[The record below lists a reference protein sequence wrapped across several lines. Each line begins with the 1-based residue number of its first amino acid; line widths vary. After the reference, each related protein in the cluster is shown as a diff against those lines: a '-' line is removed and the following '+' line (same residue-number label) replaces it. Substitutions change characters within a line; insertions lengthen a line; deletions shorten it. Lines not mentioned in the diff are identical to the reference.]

1 MRSSSRSS
9 FFSGSGSHSAR
20 TKFDFASATN
30 CLCKIE
36 PVVDNLGNLKPNIHL
51 ILGMHSAVPLLLP
64 ENHPTRIKDGSLKTL
79 FFYGGES
86 RLSCC
91 PNCSRAASSAFGS

>member
-20 TKFDFASATN
+20 PKFDFTSATN
-30 CLCKIE
+30 GSCKIE

-51 ILGMHSAVPLLLP
+51 ILRMHAAVALLLP
-64 ENHPTRIKDGSLKTL
+64 ENHRTRIKDGPLETPFS
-79 FFYGGES
+79 YGGES
-86 RLSCC
+86 KLSCC
-91 PNCSRAASSAFGS
+91 PNCSRAFSSAFGS